1 MEVELKLNDI
11 ADDLVILNRATIE
24 TLYRL
29 DNCVD
34 CLALYLFYYKTAKW
48 QKTNTIKANDAYVQK
63 SLKWGT
69 KKIRATK
76 ETLKENGLI
85 NLVQRRDKGKIVGW
99 FVEISYI
106 VTKRNI
112 EDVKVRI
119 EDINDTKCSN
129 INISNQNAPKSQV
142 AQVTSGSQ
150 ETNAL
155 KINNKCLN
163 NNILNKKERKTEN
176 GYDEIINQN
185 IENENVKEAIYEF
198 IKMRKFIKKPM
209 TDRALKNL
217 LNKLKKLSSIPDEQI
232 AILDNSINNNWSDIY
247 ELKKEAKATKN
258 FKQQNYTQRQY
269 TQEEIEWL
277 EGLDE

>member
-1 MEVELKLNDI
+1 MNTDIKLNDI
-11 ADDLVILNRATIE
+11 ADDLLILNRTTIE
-24 TLYRL
+24 TLFKL
-29 DNCVD
+29 ENCAD
-34 CLALYLFYYKTAKW
+34 CIALYVFYYKTAKW
-48 QKTNTIKANDAYVQK
+48 QKTNSIRANDLYVK
-63 SLKWGT
+63 KCLKWGADKIKKT
-69 KKIRATK
+69 KA
-76 ETLKENGLI
+76 TLKENGLI
-85 NLVQRRDKGKIVGW
+85 NIIQRRKDGKIEGW
-99 FVEISYI
+99 YVELSYLA
-106 VTKRNI
+106 TQK
-112 EDVKVRI
+112 KL
-119 EDINDTKCSN
+119 EDIKIKVEECDNVDSN
-129 INISNQNAPKSQV
+129 NSQNQQLAK
-142 AQVTSGSQ
+142 ATSGSQ
-150 ETNAL
+150 DTNAL

-163 NNILNKKERKTEN
+163 NLNLNKKERKTEN

-198 IKMRKFIKKPM
+198 IKMRKLIKKPM

-217 LNKLKKLSSIPDEQI
+217 INKLNRLSSMPDEQI

>member
-1 MEVELKLNDI
+1 MNTDIKLNDI
-11 ADDLVILNRATIE
+11 ADDLLILNRTTIE
-24 TLYRL
+24 TLFKL
-29 DNCVD
+29 ENCAD
-34 CLALYLFYYKTAKW
+34 CIALYVFYYKTAKW
-48 QKTNTIKANDAYVQK
+48 QKTNSIRANDLYVK
-63 SLKWGT
+63 KCLKWGADKIKKT
-69 KKIRATK
+69 KA
-76 ETLKENGLI
+76 TLKENGLI
-85 NLVQRRDKGKIVGW
+85 NIIQRRKNGKIEGW
-99 FVEISYI
+99 YIELSYLA
-106 VTKRNI
+106 TQK
-112 EDVKVRI
+112 KL
-119 EDINDTKCSN
+119 EDIKIKVEECDNVESN
-129 INISNQNAPKSQV
+129 NSQNQQLAE
-142 AQVTSGSQ
+142 ATSGNQ
-150 ETNAL
+150 DTNAL

-163 NNILNKKERKTEN
+163 NLNLNKKERKTEN

-198 IKMRKFIKKPM
+198 IKMRKLIKKPM

-217 LNKLKKLSSIPDEQI
+217 LNKLNKLSSIPDEQI

>member
-142 AQVTSGSQ
+142 AQVTSGFQ

-163 NNILNKKERKTEN
+163 NNILNKKERKTKN

-198 IKMRKFIKKPM
+198 IKMRKLIKKPM

-217 LNKLKKLSSIPDEQI
+217 LNKLNKLSSIPDEQI

-269 TQEEIEWL
+269 TQEDLEWL